1 MANLGNT
8 IVNGILKVN
17 GKVNVGESVT
27 APSFIGNL
35 TGNADTA
42 TKAVRL
48 MGIENR
54 DIKPSVVPNDSVVG
68 YFASK
73 SGLEGS
79 ALQTDYVDVL
89 TFNTWHN
96 NSGGKLNALAFKK
109 NGSQALYHYSADY
122 GATTWGTPKQIAYT
136 DSNITGN
143 AATATKLATARNING
158 VAFDGTKDIT
168 INSSDS
174 TKLPL
179 AGGTMTGTIST
190 ALNGSWLE
198 GFNGTKSIIKS
209 TSAGAAHTSLFS
221 AASTNGRF
229 QIFKYT
235 NYMGVC
241 YESNANISAG
251 NNGVDNGVYFN
262 EAGTLYPSNNNV
274 QTLGTSTM
282 KWNNVYATN
291 FTGLASNATSDASG
305 NNIVNTYLRKD
316 SVDSALSSTSLNPVQ
331 NKVINTALAGKATNV
346 NLNGKCQRT
355 SYRRSVIALCQV
367 STTND
372 ANFDSYSAGNLYF
385 HRTNGLS
392 GVAYIKFTIENQYS
406 QAYHFNYN
414 YLSNLQFN
422 SSTSAATGTGFRP
435 CTFKYNNV
443 YYAGFEVFIGDAEYS
458 FVDFIGKTNFNIFAL
473 DYYDTNAK
481 TALNTEVYNSLNYTQ
496 ADVKYQST
504 YGTFSG
510 ALTGNAAT
518 ATKLQTART
527 IGVSGVTGTAQSFNG
542 TANIVIPITAVP
554 ASLLTG
560 KTAIKGSE
568 ITNDKHWVPSSDDS
582 VKNFV
587 AMTTSDYATNASS
600 LATGTIVAITDGV
613 EGYVTTQATSLTCDL
628 PLDL

>member
-79 ALQTDYVDVL
+79 ASQTDYVDVL

-168 INSSDS
+168 INSSDN

-190 ALNGSWLE
+190 ALNGSWIE

-209 TSAGAAHTSLFS
+209 TSAGASHTSLFS

-251 NNGVDNGVYFN
+251 NNAADNGVYFN
-262 EAGTLYPSNNNV
+262 EAGTLYPSKNNV

-316 SVDSALSSTSLNPVQ
+316 SVDSALSATSVNPVQ
-331 NKVINTALAGKATNV
+331 NKIV
-346 NLNGKCQRT
+346 
-355 SYRRSVIALCQV
+355 
-367 STTND
+367 
-372 ANFDSYSAGNLYF
+372 
-385 HRTNGLS
+385 
-392 GVAYIKFTIENQYS
+392 
-406 QAYHFNYN
+406 
-414 YLSNLQFN
+414 
-422 SSTSAATGTGFRP
+422 
-435 CTFKYNNV
+435 
-443 YYAGFEVFIGDAEYS
+443 
-458 FVDFIGKTNFNIFAL
+458 
-473 DYYDTNAK
+473 K
-481 TALNTEVYNSLNYTQ
+481 TALDGKAPTSHTHNYFNISTPTDGVNIGNVGSIAKFGI
-496 ADVKYQST
+496 ADTRACRTAFLPPSAVNVEYT
-504 YGTFSG
+504 TDGGATWLDYGATDLQKKC
-510 ALTGNAAT
+510 LTACG
-518 ATKLQTART
+518 L
-527 IGVSGVTGTAQSFNG
+527 GTAQQLKFG
-542 TANIVIPITAVP
+542 
-554 ASLLTG
+554 G
-560 KTAIKGSE
+560 KSC
-568 ITNDKHWVPSSDDS
+568 
-582 VKNFV
+582 
-587 AMTTSDYATNASS
+587 TTATNKIGLRITYS
-600 LATGTIVAITDGV
+600 ATDRYCQVDSAFMWVTIPRT
-613 EGYVTTQATSLTCDL
+613 YV
-628 PLDL
+628 